1 MAKRLQIFGNLFN
14 GFVKKVNGVGPDKSG
29 NVEVD
34 SGGIK
39 TVNGVGPDESGNV
52 DSTIIQCNNKEYTIY
67 LAKEGKYV
75 ANGYGLFIYHNS
87 IEQSHI
93 DAVSLKAGDLS
104 YNSSNGLNIN
114 SAITMQPNKG
124 SSTPPILTLTKTLT
138 GNSLRLDGEGHIYS
152 SDNKI
157 YFGALSN
164 RPSVLKW
171 VGTPIDGTDAVNKN
185 YVDAK
190 VSDTA
195 LILGSSTASSNK
207 RFKITV
213 DDTGTISAAEVT
225 T

>member
-14 GFVKKVNGVGPDKSG
+14 GFVKKVNGVGPDSSG
-29 NVEVD
+29 NVEID
-34 SGGIK
+34 NGGIK

-52 DSTIIQCNNKEYTIY
+52 DSTIIQRNDKYTIY

-75 ANGYGLFIYHNS
+75 ANGYGLFIYYDG

-93 DAVSLKAGDLS
+93 DATSLKVGDLS
-104 YNSSNGLNIN
+104 YNAANGLNVD
-114 SAITMQPNKG
+114 SGITMQPNRG
-124 SSTPPILTLTKTLT
+124 SSTPPILKLTKTLT
-138 GNSLRLDGEGHIYS
+138 GNALTLNGEGHIYS

-190 VSDTA
+190 VSDTE

-213 DDTGTISAAEVT
+213 DDSGTISATEVT
-225 T
+225 E

>member
-14 GFVKKVNGVGPDKSG
+14 GFVKKVNGVGPDESG

-52 DSTIIQCNNKEYTIY
+52 DSTIIQCNDKNYTIY
-67 LAKEGKYV
+67 LAKKGQYA
-75 ANGYGLFIYHNS
+75 ANGYGLFIYYNDT
-87 IEQSHI
+87 EQAHI
-93 DAVSLKAGDLS
+93 DAATLTVGGLS
-104 YNSSNGLNIN
+104 YNASKGLNVN
-114 SAITMQPNKG
+114 SGITMQPNKG
-124 SSTPPILTLTKTLT
+124 SGTPPILKLTKTLT
-138 GNSLRLDGEGHIYS
+138 GNALTLDGEGHIYS

-157 YFGALSN
+157 YFGALSH

-190 VSDTA
+190 VSDTE
-195 LILGSSTASSNK
+195 LILGSSTASSTK

-213 DDTGTISAAEVT
+213 DDSGTISATEVT